1 MKEHLKIKSQDIYLS
16 IYLSIYLYIYI
27 YIYMKAKI
35 SLGDIDLREADHN
48 PKLLLQWSH
57 LIQSF
62 PEATVQ
68 MKTGN
73 NFSLF
78 TRKKYTGLQ
87 QVSVPL
93 FPMLHPM
100 EIS

>member
-1 MKEHLKIKSQDIYLS
+1 
-16 IYLSIYLYIYI
+16 
-27 YIYMKAKI
+27 MKAKT
-35 SLGDIDLREADHN
+35 SLGDIDLREADHD
-48 PKLLLQWSH
+48 PKLLLQWNH

-62 PEATVQ
+62 PEATFQ
-68 MKTGN
+68 MKTDN

-78 TRKKYTGLQ
+78 RRKKYTGLQ

-93 FPMLHPM
+93 FLMLHPM